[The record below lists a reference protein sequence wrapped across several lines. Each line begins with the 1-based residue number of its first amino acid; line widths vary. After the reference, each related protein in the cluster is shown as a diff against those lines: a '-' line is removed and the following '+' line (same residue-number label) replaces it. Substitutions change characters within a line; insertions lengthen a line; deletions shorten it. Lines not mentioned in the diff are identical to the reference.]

1 MTGTS
6 PSAAPGSDVDALCD
20 GAAML
25 SREEDRVGA
34 VALLWAAVAVEP
46 LDTAAHPRLAAALA
60 NASDADAA
68 VDEYARFVQG
78 ALKSDDVRRAAGELA
93 SGFAALRESPHLQA
107 VGARR
112 LLRTPPG

>member
-46 LDTAAHPRLAAALA
+46 LDTAAHRRLAAALA

-68 VDEYARFVQG
+68 VDEDARLVEV
-78 ALKSDDVRRAAGELA
+78 ALKSDDGRRAAGELA
-93 SGFAALRESPHLQA
+93 RGLAALG
-107 VGARR
+107 GAPR
-112 LLRTPPG
+112 PQ